1 MEVASGSGVSAK
13 HSKVSEWINLDTGEV
28 SEVYVEGWEEIEKPD
43 NEEESEADWLP
54 DYYMKKLVQIKAR
67 REVIKAQ
74 TERLLSAL
82 DSEERA
88 LDWRYK
94 ARLEA
99 IAEEQSKALGKR
111 HVDYIYGRAQF
122 RKGTKTTVEDEQ
134 AAIKW
139 SAVNCPRAIK
149 VETKTK
155 LLRGELP
162 KNKEIPGVK
171 RETSTKFSVSFPK

>member
-1 MEVASGSGVSAK
+1 MTAVQQHREV
-13 HSKVSEWINLDTGEV
+13 EWVNLETGEV
-28 SEVYVEGWEEIEKPD
+28 SDIPIEGWEEIDKPAVD
-43 NEEESEADWLP
+43 EEDEAKWLP

-74 TERLLSAL
+74 TERLLASL

-99 IAEEQSKALGKR
+99 IAEDQSKSSGKKY
-111 HVDYIYGRAQF
+111 VDYTYGRAQF
-122 RKGTKTTVEDEQ
+122 RKSTKTTVEDEQ
-134 AAIKW
+134 AAIQLAATHCPK
-139 SAVNCPRAIK
+139 AVK

-155 LLRGELP
+155 LLRSELP
-162 KNKEIPGVK
+162 KKEDIPGVI